1 MVHHLLPLNIRLLF
15 VFDGPNRP
23 GKNGKKPAGEMRPE
37 DAKLLKQMLEVLAVP
52 YVVAPA
58 EAEAECAKLQMQ
70 GIVDAVWSEDSDC
83 LMFGCTFLIKDHR
96 VPKVRSKG
104 KPEQIR
110 RPDSNHV
117 GDTER
122 SMTHVRVYKAA
133 YLKENFGLER
143 HDFLLAALLSGNDY
157 DNHKG
162 IKGCSMRIAMDAAKA
177 GYGSSLWDSSTRLSE
192 WRRGGIAGFLA
203 KQHGNI
209 DFPLTFPDQMVFRHC
224 RWPKT
229 TSEMEMSRVRQ
240 LVSSDMPINEIDLQK
255 FMGPMFNLWAEYYLQ
270 RITPIFLVRTLA
282 QTQPGQEKSNSS
294 FEVQRVF
301 SRGQEL
307 HGASTSK
314 VRFVPRYLTTIDL
327 NYNRDGSPSD
337 PELLREC
344 TTLNAI
350 LINGLGKQFLE
361 KPPTSSRKGLK
372 RQLNEA
378 SLSSEQPAS
387 KHPRLLNPTPKKV
400 LLSPTLKSQIA
411 VLGSTIWGATRP
423 GPISSMHDDKA
434 TGSLLSSSPYQK
446 LLDQKTP
453 IVRRDQ
459 AHSLAPVTPTSH
471 TMRQPAQTFR
481 MPVFDLFDID
491 DFRDQGFQPHI
502 SLSTDRHD
510 SKISKNMSNESRN
523 AAKPSSTSKPL
534 NRFEIAETRLKR
546 YSSVPDGAIWLERP
560 STACIQAREPVGSLG
575 ESVIS
580 SQLAGQTIDLTD
592 A

>member
-1 MVHHLLPLNIRLLF
+1 MWN
-15 VFDGPNRP
+15 
-23 GKNGKKPAGEMRPE
+23 
-37 DAKLLKQMLEVLAVP
+37 
-52 YVVAPA
+52 
-58 EAEAECAKLQMQ
+58 
-70 GIVDAVWSEDSDC
+70 
-83 LMFGCTFLIKDHR
+83 
-96 VPKVRSKG
+96 
-104 KPEQIR
+104 
-110 RPDSNHV
+110 
-117 GDTER
+117 
-122 SMTHVRVYKAA
+122 
-133 YLKENFGLER
+133 
-143 HDFLLAALLSGNDY
+143 
-157 DNHKG
+157 
-162 IKGCSMRIAMDAAKA
+162 
-177 GYGSSLWDSSTRLSE
+177 SSTRLSE
-192 WRRGGIAGFLA
+192 WRRGGISGFLA
-203 KQHGNI
+203 EQHGNI
-209 DFPLTFPDQMVFRHC
+209 EVPPTFPDQMVFRHC

-229 TSEMEMSRVRQ
+229 SSEAETSRVRQ
-240 LVSSDMPINEIDLQK
+240 LVSSDIPINESDLQK
-255 FMGPMFNLWAEYYLQ
+255 FIGPIFNLWAEYYLQ

-282 QTQPGQEKSNSS
+282 QTQPGQERSNSS

-301 SRGQEL
+301 SRGQEA
-307 HGASTSK
+307 HGTTISK
-314 VRFVPRYLTTIDL
+314 VRFVPRDLTSIDL
-327 NYNRDGSPSD
+327 DFNRDGSPSD

-361 KPPTSSRKGLK
+361 KPPTSARKGLK

-378 SLSSEQPAS
+378 SLSSEQPVS
-387 KHPRLLNPTPKKV
+387 KHPKLLNPTPKKV

-453 IVRRDQ
+453 IVLRDQ

-560 STACIQAREPVGSLG
+560 STACIQARQPVGSLG

>member
-1 MVHHLLPLNIRLLF
+1 MVHHLLPLNIRLVF

-23 GKNGKKPAGEMRPE
+23 GKNGKKPAGVMRPE
-37 DAKLLKQMLEVLAVP
+37 DTKLLKQMLEVLAVP

-143 HDFLLAALLSGNDY
+143 YDFLLAALLSGNDY

-162 IKGCSMRIAMDAAKA
+162 VRGCSMRIAMDAAKA
-177 GYGSSLWDSSTRLSE
+177 GYGASLWDSSTRLSD
-192 WRRGGIAGFLA
+192 WPRGGLAGFLA

-209 DFPLTFPDQMVFRHC
+209 DFPPTFPDQMVFRHC
-224 RWPKT
+224 CWPKIS
-229 TSEMEMSRVRQ
+229 SETEMSRVRQ

-255 FMGPMFNLWAEYYLQ
+255 FMGPKFNLWAEYYLQ

-282 QTQPGQEKSNSS
+282 QTQPGQEKSISS
-294 FEVQRVF
+294 FEVERVF
-301 SRGQEL
+301 SRGHEV

-327 NYNRDGSPSD
+327 SFNRDGSPSD

-344 TTLNAI
+344 ITLNAI

-361 KPPTSSRKGLK
+361 KPATSSRKGLK
-372 RQLNEA
+372 RQVNED
-378 SLSSEQPAS
+378 SLDSEQPAS
-387 KHPRLLNPTPKKV
+387 KRSKVLEPTPDKA
-400 LLSPTLKSQIA
+400 LFPPT
-411 VLGSTIWGATRP
+411 
-423 GPISSMHDDKA
+423 PIS
-434 TGSLLSSSPYQK
+434 Q
-446 LLDQKTP
+446 
-453 IVRRDQ
+453 VR
-459 AHSLAPVTPTSH
+459 
-471 TMRQPAQTFR
+471 
-481 MPVFDLFDID
+481 
-491 DFRDQGFQPHI
+491 
-502 SLSTDRHD
+502 
-510 SKISKNMSNESRN
+510 
-523 AAKPSSTSKPL
+523 
-534 NRFEIAETRLKR
+534 
-546 YSSVPDGAIWLERP
+546 
-560 STACIQAREPVGSLG
+560 
-575 ESVIS
+575 
-580 SQLAGQTIDLTD
+580 
-592 A
+592 